1 MTLLVALLQKR
12 TSTAR
17 VWVALIGLVVYVS
30 LYVRPAFSFLDVV
43 FHEADAYAPEE
54 VFIPSRRARA
64 ELAVWFAFVPFIS
77 ADLRASFDTRVFA
90 TDASSR
96 SCAAVV
102 SQLPVALL
110 KEIWRFCP
118 RRGIGQRYD
127 VEARDGMAEA
137 SSDQSD
143 VDSDSEDNCGD
154 RSHFGSRRRS
164 DVLSSLFAF
173 GSLHL
178 L

>member
-1 MTLLVALLQKR
+1 MSV
-12 TSTAR
+12 
-17 VWVALIGLVVYVS
+17 
-30 LYVRPAFSFLDVV
+30 
-43 FHEADAYAPEE
+43 
-54 VFIPSRRARA
+54 
-64 ELAVWFAFVPFIS
+64 
-77 ADLRASFDTRVFA
+77 DLRAAFDTLVFA
-90 TDASSR
+90 TDAGSR

-154 RSHFGSRRRS
+154 RSHFGSRREP
-164 DVLSSLFAF
+164 
-173 GSLHL
+173 
-178 L
+178 